1 MYFDAHTHLNEDRL
15 FSDWQNH
22 LQQFIDIGGKWLI
35 NVWVDADWNQ
45 RAVQIAQLSKEK
57 RWEQIFVKATI
68 GIHPSEASFGKI
80 ATSQDIEQAME
91 GLRKL
96 YEDHPDEI
104 VAIGECGMDAHY
116 PDYEKVKGVQQELFH
131 AQCLLAR
138 ELGLPVVI
146 HSRDQFPD
154 TLEAIKNYTDLKIY
168 FHCRWYGPDEL
179 ETLHHLLPQFRF
191 GCCGNITY
199 PAAEQL
205 RASLKKGVELGL
217 QPSPN
222 SHTIRRLLETDAP
235 YLTPQKNRGKLNTPA
250 QVVDVYEYVTKMLDV
265 EPTSL
270 QQIVMKNFTSF
281 FQ

>member
-15 FSDWQNH
+15 FSNWQNH

-35 NVWVDADWNQ
+35 NVWVDPDWNQ

-80 ATSQDIEQAME
+80 ASSQDIEQAMA

-116 PDYEKVKGVQQELFH
+116 PDYDKVKDIQQELFH
-131 AQCLLAR
+131 AQCSLAR

-146 HSRDQFPD
+146 HSRDQFAD
-154 TLEAIKNYTDLKIY
+154 TLEVIKNYTDLKIY
-168 FHCRWYGPDEL
+168 FHCRWYGPQEL
-179 ETLHHLLPQFRF
+179 EVLHNLLPNFRF
-191 GCCGNITY
+191 GCCWNITY

-205 RASLKKGVELGL
+205 RASLKKGVELGS
-217 QPSPN
+217 QPHAN
-222 SHTIRRLLETDAP
+222 DHKIHYLLETDAP